1 MGGSL
6 WDVIDGPN
14 GSDARTIVLVGRTG
28 NGKSATGNTILG
40 NMAFNSRP
48 SSSGVTTSCELQT
61 VVFDN
66 GQRVN
71 VIDTPG
77 LFDFTYETDFA
88 GEEIAQVIKMVQD
101 GIHAVILVFT
111 VRTRFTEEEEAAVR
125 KLQSLLGRKI
135 IDYMIVS
142 QLMKLVNSLVAQNN
156 GGTVPFTVDTSEM
169 HNNDQ
174 SVILHEK
181 QHEVDSL
188 NNKPNERKLLLASE
202 MDKTIMVMN
211 EETNIMMLQKQL
223 AEERAARIANEEDT
237 KKFQSLLLSE
247 LQLLR
252 EGLER
257 ARRDHEKFQKTADQK
272 KSFWNRLAECFGRS

>member
-1 MGGSL
+1 
-6 WDVIDGPN
+6 
-14 GSDARTIVLVGRTG
+14 
-28 NGKSATGNTILG
+28 
-40 NMAFNSRP
+40 
-48 SSSGVTTSCELQT
+48 
-61 VVFDN
+61 
-66 GQRVN
+66 
-71 VIDTPG
+71 
-77 LFDFTYETDFA
+77 
-88 GEEIAQVIKMVQD
+88 
-101 GIHAVILVFT
+101 
-111 VRTRFTEEEEAAVR
+111 
-125 KLQSLLGRKI
+125 
-135 IDYMIVS
+135 
-142 QLMKLVNSLVAQNN
+142 MKLVNSLVAQNN

>member
-135 IDYMIVS
+135 IDYMIVVFTGGDVLDDYDQTLDDYLGRDCPKPLQDILTLTIEWCCS
-142 QLMKLVNSLVAQNN
+142 ITRLKMK
-156 GGTVPFTVDTSEM
+156 
-169 HNNDQ
+169 
-174 SVILHEK
+174 
-181 QHEVDSL
+181 
-188 NNKPNERKLLLASE
+188 
-202 MDKTIMVMN
+202 
-211 EETNIMMLQKQL
+211 
-223 AEERAARIANEEDT
+223 
-237 KKFQSLLLSE
+237 
-247 LQLLR
+247 
-252 EGLER
+252 
-257 ARRDHEKFQKTADQK
+257 
-272 KSFWNRLAECFGRS
+272 